1 SFSSLPVLLRPPR
14 PTLCPYT
21 TLFRSTARTRAAW
34 IVQPVFSGLSVRDCA
49 NARDRR
55 TNRPAPR
62 ATRIATVWRYGEAR
76 NPWAAG
82 EPRSEE
88 HTSELQSREKLVCR
102 LLLEKKK

>member
-21 TLFRSTARTRAAW
+21 TMIEATARTRAAW
-34 IVQPVFSGLSVRDCA
+34 IVQPVFSGLSVRDRA

-82 EPRSEE
+82 EPSPTGARGGPASNPVARANRP
-88 HTSELQSREKLVCR
+88 T
-102 LLLEKKK
+102 